1 MTNSTAISRSASL
14 PIGTTSPAV
23 KTPETSASAVVFLS
37 IKPTVR
43 VAIPDSKPLGV
54 LVREFEADPQMSAR
68 LAAARRNLAAAVLQD
83 EEKTL
88 RALRLNAGL
97 SQDQLAARMNTAQ
110 SHIAR

>member
-1 MTNSTAISRSASL
+1 
-14 PIGTTSPAV
+14 
-23 KTPETSASAVVFLS
+23 
-37 IKPTVR
+37 
-43 VAIPDSKPLGV
+43 

-110 SHIAR
+110 SHIARIEQGKTDPGTDTIASLAEALGAKPEDVFAAVRAQRIVRQGK